1 MRNLLMTLVLCG
13 VAQWASAATECAAPA
28 VATPAAR
35 PAAELI
41 SSAAAQAPR
50 ATPAAEP
57 GDMMIPASVHTGG
70 TQVMGGPP
78 SASMQEEPRHGSRL
92 AMVLAAV
99 GVMLVIVVRRIAASS

>member
-1 MRNLLMTLVLCG
+1 MRKLLMTLVLFG
-13 VAQWASAATECAAPA
+13 AAQLAFASVECAAPA
-28 VATPAAR
+28 AAPAGTR

-50 ATPAAEP
+50 GTAAAEP
-57 GDMMIPASVHTGG
+57 ADMMIPASVHTSG

-78 SASMQEEPRHGSRL
+78 GAPMPEQPRHGSRL

-99 GVMLVIVVRRIAASS
+99 GVMLVIVLRRIGA